1 MYLCLLVTCVLCYCH
16 ACLSWYRV
24 MATTVNVI
32 QAGLVKTVT
41 MTLMNVIQ
49 TLVAILAPV
58 LTPSMASI
66 VSVRR
71 VLQVWMSFM
80 WWFKLLV
87 LEVLEFKHLWCDDG
101 SVSLV
106 STILKDLFAFV
117 CSGSQS

>member
-1 MYLCLLVTCVLCYCH
+1 
-16 ACLSWYRV
+16 